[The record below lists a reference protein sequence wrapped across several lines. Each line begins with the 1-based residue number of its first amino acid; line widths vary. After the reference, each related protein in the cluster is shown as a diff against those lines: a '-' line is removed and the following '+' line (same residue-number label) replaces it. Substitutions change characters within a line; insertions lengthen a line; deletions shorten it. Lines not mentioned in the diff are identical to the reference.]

1 MEKINASIVLY
12 HNKKEQSSKLIHN
25 LLNTRHILKLY
36 LIDNSSNND
45 LKELSGL
52 DNRIEYT
59 FNNGNLGFGKA
70 HNIALRK
77 SIGENDPYHLVLN
90 PDTTHGNYSG
100 NNQSNPDSIVNK
112 RQLFHKPVRICRN
125 VWIGESVSIL
135 PGVEIGENSIVGA
148 NSVVTKSFPCN
159 VIIAGN
165 PAKIIKRY
173 NFKTNKWER
182 TNDKGDFINE

>member
-1 MEKINASIVLY
+1 MMEKINASIVLY

-59 FNNGNLGFGKA
+59 FNNANLGFGKA

-90 PDTTHGNYSG
+90 PDVYFE
-100 NNQSNPDSIVNK
+100 K
-112 RQLFHKPVRICRN
+112 
-125 VWIGESVSIL
+125 
-135 PGVEIGENSIVGA
+135 GVLEEL
-148 NSVVTKSFPCN
+148 
-159 VIIAGN
+159 
-165 PAKIIKRY
+165 Y
-173 NFKTNKWER
+173 NFMEKNPEVGLVMPKVLYPNGAIQYLCKLLPTPFDLFVRRFLNFGPFKNYIEKRNENCAFRFTGDNKKKR
-182 TNDKGDFINE
+182 FHIYLDALCLFKNV